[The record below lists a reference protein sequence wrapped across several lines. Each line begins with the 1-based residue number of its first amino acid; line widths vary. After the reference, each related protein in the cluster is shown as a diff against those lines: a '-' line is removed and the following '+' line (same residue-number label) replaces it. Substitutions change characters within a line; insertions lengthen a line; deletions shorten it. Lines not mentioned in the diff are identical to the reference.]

1 ADVLADLGVKI
12 DGGADVV
19 ARCIEEANIGFM
31 FAPMFHPAMK
41 FVQPIRK
48 SLEFQTAFNILG
60 PLANPAGVS
69 AQLMGVAKESLIETI
84 IETLKILGTQRAMVV
99 HGQGLDEISVLGPTK
114 ICQLSDGKISYTEV
128 KPTDFGIGIASI
140 DELKG
145 GDAAMNA
152 KIIKDILSSKESGPR
167 KDTVILNA
175 AAAIIVANLADSF
188 ESAMKIAEA
197 SISDG
202 KALGCL
208 EKLVEVSNRK

>member
-1 ADVLADLGVKI
+1 
-12 DGGADVV
+12 
-19 ARCIEEANIGFM
+19 
-31 FAPMFHPAMK
+31 
-41 FVQPIRK
+41 
-48 SLEFQTAFNILG
+48 
-60 PLANPAGVS
+60 
-69 AQLMGVAKESLIETI
+69 
-84 IETLKILGTQRAMVV
+84 
-99 HGQGLDEISVLGPTK
+99 
-114 ICQLSDGKISYTEV
+114 
-128 KPTDFGIGIASI
+128 
-140 DELKG
+140 
-145 GDAAMNA
+145 MNA